1 MLRNAPLRRAIAL
14 GVVCA
19 ALAGTSAPS
28 LALTTTADGD
38 PGTLP
43 CMVKSQVSKHF
54 RDNFRGTQIVI
65 QDLGGSMFL
74 VNYIAHFRYEAY
86 FNGCTREVEK
96 RTRL

>member
-1 MLRNAPLRRAIAL
+1 MTASTVLRQAFAIGVMCTAL
-14 GVVCA
+14 LGA
-19 ALAGTSAPS
+19 TAPS
-28 LALTTTADGD
+28 QALTTTADGD

-43 CMVKSQVSKHF
+43 CMVTSQVSKYF

-65 QDLGGSMFL
+65 QDFGGSMFL
-74 VNYIAHFRYEAY
+74 VNYVSHFRYEAY

>member
-1 MLRNAPLRRAIAL
+1 
-14 GVVCA
+14 
-19 ALAGTSAPS
+19 
-28 LALTTTADGD
+28 
-38 PGTLP
+38 
-43 CMVKSQVSKHF
+43 MVKSQVSKHF